1 MGCPG
6 GCVNGGGQPYV
17 KELFLPQED
26 DDIMDTYIAKR
37 AKTLYEEDEL
47 STIEEAISI
56 LIFKNFIKNI

>member
-37 AKTLYEEDEL
+37 AKALYEEDEL
-47 STIEEAISI
+47 STIRRS
-56 LIFKNFIKNI
+56 LP